1 MQGDLKEAAW
11 SLDINALCSLT
22 RTWLSRYHIPRTNP
36 LNRINFCYY
45 GWENGMDAKIWS
57 HRDQHASTFI
67 ENCSWPNVFS
77 DVSDYAGENP
87 CDNCQFLDGYAYLR
101 DNSNVPD
108 DAEYPGHEVVTIE
121 PCYRA
126 IKEYE
131 TPLTDDDIIKEACM
145 LHIVCCSTLRNIPD
159 INNHEPALDYM
170 LSDNNRFP
178 VDANLET
185 IYDLHPNFNLDN
197 AMRSERS
204 AWPNH
209 EVEDLL
215 DTVFNTRIWHD
226 LVDEYVE
233 LFGLED
239 GDIDDAEYDLRH
251 ESLES
256 IRNMI
261 NREIERREGNHPR
274 QPIWDP
280 LAVSHEDGN
289 LTPEELTIRWATERG
304 RTINI

>member
-1 MQGDLKEAAW
+1 MPG
-11 SLDINALCSLT
+11 IN
-22 RTWLSRYHIPRTNP
+22 
-36 LNRINFCYY
+36 
-45 GWENGMDAKIWS
+45 
-57 HRDQHASTFI
+57 DQ
-67 ENCSWPNVFS
+67 
-77 DVSDYAGENP
+77 
-87 CDNCQFLDGYAYLR
+87 L
-101 DNSNVPD
+101 
-108 DAEYPGHEVVTIE
+108 
-121 PCYRA
+121 
-126 IKEYE
+126 
-131 TPLTDDDIIKEACM
+131 
-145 LHIVCCSTLRNIPD
+145 
-159 INNHEPALDYM
+159 PALDYM
-170 LSDNNRFP
+170 LSDSNRFP
-178 VDANLET
+178 ADANLET

-197 AMRSERS
+197 AIRSERS
-204 AWPNH
+204 RWPNH

-274 QPIWDP
+274 QPTWDP